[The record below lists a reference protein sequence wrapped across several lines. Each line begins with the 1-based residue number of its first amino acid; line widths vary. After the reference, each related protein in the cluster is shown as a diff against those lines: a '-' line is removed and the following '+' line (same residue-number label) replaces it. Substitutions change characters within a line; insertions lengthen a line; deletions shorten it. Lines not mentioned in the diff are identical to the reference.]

1 MCKIRAFFHFVNMAG
16 VCMVIITKQAS
27 STLIML
33 DSLQGEIHSPTR
45 WEVECEVECVIVI
58 ETTILLHLD
67 HRCWN

>member
-1 MCKIRAFFHFVNMAG
+1 MQNGFLLHVH
-16 VCMVIITKQAS
+16 VIDKCICVEVIVKQAS
-27 STLIML
+27 FTLVML

-45 WEVECEVECVIVI
+45 WEIECEVECVIVI